1 MAIVSADY
9 LKPIRMLHG
18 GAIPIER
25 WKKASGTELARGC
38 LVIASSGLIITAAD
52 GAGTGTIL
60 GVTVET
66 ADSGLTD
73 VAICPAINTIVWEVV
88 TATGSSGSTATITDA
103 NLFVGYGLALDSSI
117 WYINVGDGSNIAM
130 VLTKR
135 LEADSTAWAKAEA
148 IFVDSLF
155 SKI

>member
-25 WKKASGTELARGC
+25 WKKGSGTTLAKGC
-38 LVIASSGLIITAAD
+38 VVIASSGLIITAAD
-52 GAGTGTIL
+52 GPTTGTIL

-88 TATGSSGSTATITDA
+88 TGTGDSGATTTITDA
-103 NLFVGYGLALDSSI
+103 NLFIGYGLSLDSSI
-117 WYINVGDGSNIAM
+117 WYINVADSSDIAM